1 MSAKIPRMGGTGVR
15 KWRRASG
22 RPPVARWRRV
32 RYAVTTVVVLGVM
45 AIGIRLI
52 QHPVY
57 AADSPKVRVTV
68 SGGCPQ
74 SLGVAVDVSS
84 PGPGWW
90 SELLGYSRLARS
102 GATTGLVCQY
112 AGAQLGNVR
121 SLSTDGPPPASSA
134 VPDDATALANVPPAA
149 PPLLQAHAALDRAQ
163 AEAVSLAAF
172 TQSTLHPRGTFHCPP
187 SSGGVIIVALGYPT
201 GADEDIWWNDT
212 GCQNA
217 DNGHVEVF
225 FYGVGL
231 SRGDFSGAV
240 GKVFPVAP

>member
-1 MSAKIPRMGGTGVR
+1 MGGTWVR

-22 RPPVARWRRV
+22 RSPVAPWRRV
-32 RYAVTTVVVLGVM
+32 GYTAATVVVLGVL
-45 AIGIRLI
+45 AVAIRLI

-57 AADSPKVRVTV
+57 AAGSPKVRVTV
-68 SGGCPQ
+68 SGGYPK
-74 SLGVAVDVSS
+74 SLGAATDVSS

-90 SELLGYSRLARS
+90 SEFFRYSRLARS
-102 GATTGLVCQY
+102 GATGGLVCQY
-112 AGAQLGNVR
+112 DDEVLGQPQ
-121 SLSTDGPPPASSA
+121 SLPTDGPPPA
-134 VPDDATALANVPPAA
+134 VPQAATVLSNVSPT
-149 PPLLQAHAALDRAQ
+149 PLHILRAHALLDGAQ
-163 AEAVSLAAF
+163 TEAVSLAAF

-187 SSGGVIIVALGYPT
+187 SVGGVIIVALSYPT

-217 DNGHVEVF
+217 DSGHVEVF

-240 GKVFPVAP
+240 GKAFPEAP